1 MQINM
6 LSRILF
12 IAAIVTAILSPGID
26 RKFNGE
32 GKLRKVLLVF
42 SVGVICLCLL
52 PVLFHLL

>member
-1 MQINM
+1 MST

-12 IAAIVTAILSPGID
+12 LAAIVTALLSPGID

-42 SVGVICLCLL
+42 SAGVICLSILPLL
-52 PVLFHLL
+52 PHLL

>member
-1 MQINM
+1 M

-42 SVGVICLCLL
+42 SVAVACIVLL
-52 PVLFHLL
+52 PLLFQIL

>member
-1 MQINM
+1 M

-32 GKLRKVLLVF
+32 GTLRKVLLVF

>member
-1 MQINM
+1 MNM

-12 IAAIVTAILSPGID
+12 IAAIATAILSPGID

-42 SVGVICLCLL
+42 SAGVICLSLL
-52 PVLFHLL
+52 PLLFYLF

>member
-1 MQINM
+1 MNM
-6 LSRILF
+6 LSRILL
-12 IAAIVTAILSPGID
+12 IAAIVTAILSPAID